1 MKKFDVWSEKNIE
14 EINEIGF
21 DYKKLALIWSFR
33 ILKKKENRSRKGKR
47 VFIDG
52 WILQSLKVKL

>member
-1 MKKFDVWSEKNIE
+1 MKFQNFEKV
-14 EINEIGF
+14 
-21 DYKKLALIWSFR
+21 